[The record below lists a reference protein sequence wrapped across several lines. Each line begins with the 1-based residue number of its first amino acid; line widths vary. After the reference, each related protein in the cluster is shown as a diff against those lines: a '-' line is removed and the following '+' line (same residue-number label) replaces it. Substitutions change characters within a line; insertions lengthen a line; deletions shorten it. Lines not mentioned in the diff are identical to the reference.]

1 MLKIISKRCS
11 KRYLFDK
18 FSHSK
23 YFVFLFTFTIFF
35 DFSYSQNIL
44 SDTNLIFLEDG
55 LNRINV
61 NLNQS
66 SFDSLINNTSI
77 TDILYDSS
85 VEFILSNQ
93 VFYLNNVGIRLRGNT
108 SLTAPKKSFKLDF
121 NSFEPGRKFFGLEKL
136 NLNANHND
144 PSLFRAAISWHIL
157 RQMNIPSTR
166 TSFADLYINNNFM
179 GVYVVTEHI
188 DEEFIKKNYEK
199 DYGNL
204 YKCLWPAP
212 LYYLGDDPEAYKFEY
227 NGRRAYDLKTNKF
240 DDDYFDLANFIS
252 VLNNTPDQDFVCE
265 IERVFNVADYLKILA
280 LDVLIGNWDGY
291 SGNKNNYYLYHDPL
305 TDLFNYIPYDLDN
318 TWGITWGNYNWEN
331 ENPYNWASS
340 MSFGSE
346 YRPLY
351 DRFLAVQEYR
361 NLFTYYLIKIID
373 NWFNEEF
380 VINYISSRQPLL
392 SESIILDEYYPLSYG
407 FTSADYENSLTQAW
421 GEHVK
426 FGFID
431 WVNSRLESLNSQLE
445 NQMPVLVLHEISDN
459 SPVLDTLKI
468 RAQVY
473 ALEDVQVSAIVDT
486 DNDFQTMSMFD
497 DGLHGDLQEND
508 GIWGIEI
515 PILPGWVSV
524 DYRVQVITDNS
535 PRIAPCEPVS
545 ATVGIIPSDMKINEL
560 MPLNSSVF
568 ADEFFEFDDWC
579 ELYNSGFNSI
589 DLNGFYL
596 TDDISR
602 PDKYKLPDE
611 IIQGGEHTLY
621 WLDKNTWQGENHAPF
636 KLSSD
641 GEELALFY
649 KSSNSWELVDYISF
663 ESIENDISY
672 GRAFDGANEWQYFQN
687 PTPNLTNNILNN
699 VNPITNNLVIHPNPS
714 SSGIFKLN
722 DVRSVRVYD
731 YIGQLIK
738 KNINTDEIDISDYPK
753 GLYILETN
761 FEEKLKLVIN

>member
-1 MLKIISKRCS
+1 MKKALN
-11 KRYLFDK
+11 
-18 FSHSK
+18 
-23 YFVFLFTFTIFF
+23 VFLLYFYYQVTAQNFTS
-35 DFSYSQNIL
+35 DSNIV
-44 SDTNLIFLEDG
+44 FLDNQ
-55 LNRINV
+55 LNRIRITISQPS
-61 NLNQS
+61 L
-66 SFDSLINNTSI
+66 DSLLNLTSSDLI
-77 TDILYDSS
+77 YDSS
-85 VEFILSNQ
+85 MEFISSNQ
-93 VFYLNNVGIRLRGNT
+93 VFNLNNVGIRLRGNT

-121 NSFEPGRKFFGLEKL
+121 NSFVPGRKFFGLEKL
-136 NLNANHND
+136 NLNANQND
-144 PSLFRAAISWHIL
+144 PSLFRAAISWDIL
-157 RQMNIPSTR
+157 KEMNLPSTR
-166 TSFADLYINNNFM
+166 TSFAELFINNNFL

-188 DEEFIKKNYEK
+188 DEEFIKNNYEK

-212 LYYLGDDPEAYKFEY
+212 LHYIGDNPELYKFES

-240 DDDYFDLANFIS
+240 TDDYSDLAQFIS
-252 VLNNTPDQDFVCE
+252 VLNNTPYDDFVCE
-265 IERVFNVADYLKILA
+265 IESVFNVADYLKILA

-291 SGNKNNYYLYHDPL
+291 AGNKNNYYLYHDPL
-305 TDLFNYIPYDLDN
+305 TDLFNFIPYDLDN
-318 TWGITWGNYNWEN
+318 TWGITWGNYNWES
-331 ENPYNWASS
+331 ENPYNWANN
-340 MSFGSE
+340 MSFGNE
-346 YRPLY
+346 FRPLY
-351 DRFLAVQEYR
+351 DRILAVQEYR
-361 NLFTYYLIKIID
+361 NLFTHYLTEIID
-373 NWFNEEF
+373 NWFNEDF
-380 VINYISSRQPLL
+380 VIDYLSLRQPLL
-392 SESIILDEYYPLSYG
+392 SESIILDDYYPLSYG

-426 FGFID
+426 FGLID
-431 WVNSRLESLNSQLE
+431 WVNSRRESLFSQLE
-445 NQMPVLVLHEISDN
+445 NQMSVLVLHEISDN

-468 RAQVY
+468 RAKVY
-473 ALEDVQVSAIVDT
+473 TPDNVQVSALVDT

-497 DGLHGDLQEND
+497 DGLHGDLYEND
-508 GIWGIEI
+508 GVWGIEI

-535 PRIAPCEPVS
+535 PRIAPCETVS
-545 ATVGIIPSDMKINEL
+545 ATVGISPNEIKINEL
-560 MPLNSSVF
+560 MSLNSSVV

-579 ELYNSGFNSI
+579 ELYNSGFYSI

-602 PDKYKLPDE
+602 PDKYKLPDQ
-611 IIQGGEHTLY
+611 IIQVGDHTLY

-672 GRAFDGANEWQYFQN
+672 GRAFDGANDWQYFQN
-687 PTPNLTNNILNN
+687 PTPNLSNNILSN
-699 VNPITNNLVIHPNPS
+699 VNPITNNLVICPNPS

-722 DVRSVRVYD
+722 DVRSVHVYD
-731 YIGQLIK
+731 YLGQLIR
-738 KNINTDEIDISDYPK
+738 KNINIDEIDISDYPK

>member
-1 MLKIISKRCS
+1 MLKTMKKALYIFLLCYSYQVTAQNFNSDSNI
-11 KRYLFDK
+11 
-18 FSHSK
+18 
-23 YFVFLFTFTIFF
+23 VFLE
-35 DFSYSQNIL
+35 NH
-44 SDTNLIFLEDG
+44 
-55 LNRINV
+55 LNRINIIIS
-61 NLNQS
+61 QS
-66 SFDSLINNTSI
+66 SFDSLLNTNSSS
-77 TDILYDSS
+77 DILYDSS
-85 VEFILSNQ
+85 MEFVSLNQ
-93 VFYLNNVGIRLRGNT
+93 VFFLNNVGIRLRGNT

-121 NSFEPGRKFFGLEKL
+121 NSFIPGRKFLGLEKL

-157 RQMNIPSTR
+157 RQMDIPSTR

-212 LYYLGDDPEAYKFEY
+212 LHYLGDYPEAYKFES

-240 DDDYFDLANFIS
+240 DDDYSDLAHFIS
-252 VLNNTPDQDFVCE
+252 LLNNTSNEDFVCE
-265 IERVFNVADYLKILA
+265 IESVFNVADYLKILA

-291 SGNKNNYYLYHDPL
+291 AGNKNNYYLYHDPL

-318 TWGITWGNYNWEN
+318 TWGITWGNYYWEN
-331 ENPYNWASS
+331 ENPYNWASY
-340 MSFGSE
+340 MSFGTE

-361 NLFTYYLIKIID
+361 NLFTYYLTEIID

-380 VINYISSRQPLL
+380 VLDYISLRQPLL
-392 SESIILDEYYPLSYG
+392 SESIILDEYYTLSYG

-431 WVNSRLESLNSQLE
+431 WINSRLESINSQLE

-473 ALEDVQVSAIVDT
+473 AQENVQVSAIVNV
-486 DNDFQTMSMFD
+486 DNEIQIMTMLD
-497 DGLHGDLQEND
+497 DGLHGDLLQND
-508 GIWGIEI
+508 GVWGVEI

-535 PRIAPCEPVS
+535 PRIAPCEFIS
-545 ATVGIIPSDMKINEL
+545 ASVGLNPGDLKINEL
-560 MPLNSSVF
+560 MSLNSSVV

-579 ELYNSGFNSI
+579 ELYNSGSSSI
-589 DLNGFYL
+589 ELNKFYL
-596 TDDISR
+596 TDNISR
-602 PDKYKLPDE
+602 PDKYNLPQDF
-611 IIQGGEHTLY
+611 IQGGEYTFY
-621 WLDKNTWQGENHAPF
+621 WLDKDQDQGENHAPF
-636 KLSSD
+636 RLSSE
-641 GEELALFY
+641 GEELALFE
-649 KSSNSWELVDYISF
+649 KEGNIWHFRDYVSF
-663 ESIENDISY
+663 GSIQEDVSFGRINDGVSQ
-672 GRAFDGANEWQYFQN
+672 WQWFEI
-687 PTPNLTNNILNN
+687 PTPNYSNNIIEIIEYSNSALK
-699 VNPITNNLVIHPNPS
+699 LWPNPTAFGGIYFS
-714 SSGIFKLN
+714 DNRSGSIY
-722 DVRSVRVYD
+722 DV
-731 YIGQLIK
+731 IGNKISEF
-738 KNINTDEIDISDYPK
+738 INTDFVDISRSPP
-753 GLYILETN
+753 GLYM
-761 FEEKLKLVIN
+761 LKTLQGEVFSVVRH

>member
-1 MLKIISKRCS
+1 
-11 KRYLFDK
+11 
-18 FSHSK
+18 
-23 YFVFLFTFTIFF
+23 
-35 DFSYSQNIL
+35 
-44 SDTNLIFLEDG
+44 
-55 LNRINV
+55 
-61 NLNQS
+61 
-66 SFDSLINNTSI
+66 
-77 TDILYDSS
+77 
-85 VEFILSNQ
+85 
-93 VFYLNNVGIRLRGNT
+93 
-108 SLTAPKKSFKLDF
+108 
-121 NSFEPGRKFFGLEKL
+121 
-136 NLNANHND
+136 
-144 PSLFRAAISWHIL
+144 
-157 RQMNIPSTR
+157 
-166 TSFADLYINNNFM
+166 
-179 GVYVVTEHI
+179 
-188 DEEFIKKNYEK
+188 
-199 DYGNL
+199 
-204 YKCLWPAP
+204 
-212 LYYLGDDPEAYKFEY
+212 
-227 NGRRAYDLKTNKF
+227 
-240 DDDYFDLANFIS
+240 
-252 VLNNTPDQDFVCE
+252 
-265 IERVFNVADYLKILA
+265 
-280 LDVLIGNWDGY
+280 
-291 SGNKNNYYLYHDPL
+291 
-305 TDLFNYIPYDLDN
+305 
-318 TWGITWGNYNWEN
+318 
-331 ENPYNWASS
+331 
-340 MSFGSE
+340 
-346 YRPLY
+346 
-351 DRFLAVQEYR
+351 
-361 NLFTYYLIKIID
+361 
-373 NWFNEEF
+373 
-380 VINYISSRQPLL
+380 
-392 SESIILDEYYPLSYG
+392 
-407 FTSADYENSLTQAW
+407 
-421 GEHVK
+421 
-426 FGFID
+426 
-431 WVNSRLESLNSQLE
+431 
-445 NQMPVLVLHEISDN
+445 
-459 SPVLDTLKI
+459 
-468 RAQVY
+468 
-473 ALEDVQVSAIVDT
+473 
-486 DNDFQTMSMFD
+486 MFD

-508 GIWGIEI
+508 GVWGIEI

-545 ATVGIIPSDMKINEL
+545 ASVGIIPSDMKINEL

-699 VNPITNNLVIHPNPS
+699 VKPITNNLVIHPNPS

-753 GLYILETN
+753 GLYIVVTN

>member
-1 MLKIISKRCS
+1 MSMKKVL
-11 KRYLFDK
+11 Y
-18 FSHSK
+18 
-23 YFVFLFTFTIFF
+23 VFLLNFCYTVTAQNFTS
-35 DFSYSQNIL
+35 DSNIV
-44 SDTNLIFLEDG
+44 FLENQ
-55 LNRINV
+55 LNRIRITI
-61 NLNQS
+61 NQS
-66 SFDSLINNTSI
+66 SLDSLLNLTSS
-77 TDILYDSS
+77 DIIYDSS
-85 VEFILSNQ
+85 MEFISSNQ

-121 NSFEPGRKFFGLEKL
+121 NSFVPGRKFFGLEKL
-136 NLNANHND
+136 NLNANQND
-144 PSLFRAAISWHIL
+144 PSLFRAAISWDIL
-157 RQMNIPSTR
+157 KEMNLPSTR
-166 TSFADLYINNNFM
+166 TSFAELFINNNFL

-188 DEEFIKKNYEK
+188 DEEFIKNNYEK

-212 LYYLGDDPEAYKFEY
+212 LHYIGDNPELYKFES

-240 DDDYFDLANFIS
+240 TDDYSDLAQFIS
-252 VLNNTPDQDFVCE
+252 VLNNTPYDDFVCE
-265 IERVFNVADYLKILA
+265 IESVFNVADYLKILA

-291 SGNKNNYYLYHDPL
+291 AGNKNNYYLYHDPL
-305 TDLFNYIPYDLDN
+305 TDLFNFIPYDLDN
-318 TWGITWGNYNWEN
+318 TWGITWGNYNWES
-331 ENPYNWASS
+331 ENPYNWANN
-340 MSFGSE
+340 MSFGNE
-346 YRPLY
+346 FRPLY
-351 DRFLAVQEYR
+351 DRILAVQEYR
-361 NLFTYYLIKIID
+361 NLFTYYLTEIID
-373 NWFNEEF
+373 NWFNEDF
-380 VINYISSRQPLL
+380 VIDYLSLRQPLL
-392 SESIILDEYYPLSYG
+392 SESIILDDYYPLSYG

-426 FGFID
+426 FGLID
-431 WVNSRLESLNSQLE
+431 WVNSRRESLFSQLE
-445 NQMPVLVLHEISDN
+445 NQMSVLVLHEISDN

-468 RAQVY
+468 RAKVY
-473 ALEDVQVSAIVDT
+473 TPDNVQVSALVDT

-497 DGLHGDLQEND
+497 DGLHGDLYEND
-508 GIWGIEI
+508 GVWGIEI
-515 PILPGWVSV
+515 PILSGWVSV

-545 ATVGIIPSDMKINEL
+545 ATVGISPNDIKINEL
-560 MPLNSSVF
+560 MSLNSSVV

-579 ELYNSGFNSI
+579 ELYNSGFYSI

-611 IIQGGEHTLY
+611 IIQVGDHTLY

-672 GRAFDGANEWQYFQN
+672 GRAFDGANDWQYFQN
-687 PTPNLTNNILNN
+687 PTPNLSNNILNN
-699 VNPITNNLVIHPNPS
+699 VNPTTNNLVIYPNPS

-731 YIGQLIK
+731 YIGQLIRR
-738 KNINTDEIDISDYPK
+738 NINIDEIDISDYPK

>member
-1 MLKIISKRCS
+1 MKKV
-11 KRYLFDK
+11 LFILVLNLYKTLIAQNLNSD
-18 FSHSK
+18 SNI
-23 YFVFLFTFTIFF
+23 VFL
-35 DFSYSQNIL
+35 DNQ
-44 SDTNLIFLEDG
+44 
-55 LNRINV
+55 LNRINITIS
-61 NLNQS
+61 QS
-66 SFDSLINNTSI
+66 SLDSLLNVFTQP
-77 TDILYDSS
+77 DILHNASI
-85 VEFILSNQ
+85 EFLSSNQ
-93 VFYLNNVGIRLRGNT
+93 VFYIENVGVRLRGNT
-108 SLTAPKKSFKLDF
+108 SLTAPKKNFKLDF
-121 NSFEPGRKFFGLEKL
+121 NSFVPGRKFFGLEKL

-157 RQMNIPSTR
+157 RQIDIPSTR

-199 DYGNL
+199 DFGNL

-212 LYYLGDDPEAYKFEY
+212 LHYLGDDPEAYKFES

-240 DDDYFDLANFIS
+240 DDDYFDLAHFIS
-252 VLNNTPDQDFVCE
+252 VLNNTSNQDFVCE
-265 IERVFNVADYLKILA
+265 IERVFNVVDYLKILA

-291 SGNKNNYYLYHDPL
+291 AGNKNNYYLYHDPL

-331 ENPYNWASS
+331 ENPYNWASY
-340 MSFGSE
+340 MSFGNE

-351 DRFLAVQEYR
+351 DRLLAVQEYR

-380 VINYISSRQPLL
+380 VIDYISSRQPLL

-407 FTSADYENSLTQAW
+407 FTSADYENSLTQDW

-431 WVNSRLESLNSQLE
+431 WVNSRLESINSQLE

-468 RAQVY
+468 RAHVY
-473 ALEDVQVSAIVDT
+473 APENVQVSAIVDI

-508 GIWGIEI
+508 GVWGIEI

-545 ATVGIIPSDMKINEL
+545 ASVGIIPGDLKINEL

-589 DLNGFYL
+589 NLNGFYL
-596 TDDISR
+596 TDNISR
-602 PDKYKLPDE
+602 PDKYKLPDQV
-611 IIQGGEHTLY
+611 IQGGEHTLY
-621 WLDKNTWQGENHAPF
+621 WLDKNIWQGENHAPF

-649 KSSNSWELVDYISF
+649 KSSNSWELLDYIPF

-672 GRAFDGANEWQYFQN
+672 GRVFDGANEWQYFQN

-699 VNPITNNLVIHPNPS
+699 FIPKTNNLVIHPNPS

-722 DVRSVRVYD
+722 DVRSLSVYD

-738 KNINTDEIDISDYPK
+738 EIINTDEIDISDYPK
-753 GLYILETN
+753 GLYIVETN
-761 FEEKLKLVIN
+761 FEEKIKIVRN